1 MFGIWR
7 RVPIAASELIYYYGR
22 KGMIRMKRT
31 HKLLGAAAAV
41 SAAALLFCMPS
52 LAANTVEITS
62 AQTAGGTVLSDTAET
77 APAVGKS
84 ELITVDATIS
94 SPAADVTILVMD
106 ADVEP
111 NIATVTEA
119 DIQYID
125 QDTSDEAD
133 GTCSITFRMPVS
145 AAASTYAVYVSGTGV
160 ETKDVKYLKIAS
172 TSGETY
178 ICGDITKDGNVSSDD
193 ALWAL
198 RNEVGLNVPATADI
212 EAGDV
217 NEDTLVDSTDA
228 LWMLRYE
235 VGLSLPDGIDVG
247 EEKTK

>member
-1 MFGIWR
+1 
-7 RVPIAASELIYYYGR
+7 
-22 KGMIRMKRT
+22 MIRMKRT

-94 SPAADVTILVMD
+94 SPAADITILVVD
-106 ADVEP
+106 ADIEP

-125 QDTSDEAD
+125 QDTSDETD

-160 ETKDVKYLKIAS
+160 ETKDAKYLKIAS
-172 TSGETY
+172 TAGETY
-178 ICGDITKDGNVSSDD
+178 ICGDITKDGKVTSDD

-198 RNEVGLNVPATADI
+198 RNEVGLNVPTTADI

-217 NEDTLVDSTDA
+217 NADTRVDSTDA

-247 EEKTK
+247 VEKTK

>member
-1 MFGIWR
+1 
-7 RVPIAASELIYYYGR
+7 
-22 KGMIRMKRT
+22 MIRMKKT

-52 LAANTVEITS
+52 FAANTVEITS
-62 AQTAGGTVLSDTAET
+62 AQTAGGVSLSDTAAG

-84 ELITVDATIS
+84 ELITVDAEIS
-94 SPAADVTILVMD
+94 SPASDITILVVD
-106 ADVEP
+106 KDIEP
-111 NIATVTEA
+111 NISTITEA

-133 GTCSITFRMPVS
+133 GTCSITFRMPIGAK
-145 AAASTYAVYVSGTGV
+145 AATYAVYVSGTGV

-172 TSGETY
+172 TEGETY
-178 ICGDITKDGNVSSDD
+178 ICGDITKDGQVSSDD

-198 RNEVGLNVPATADI
+198 RNEVGLNIPANTDI

-217 NEDTLVDSTDA
+217 NNDMLVDSTDA

-235 VGLSLPDGIDVG
+235 VGLPCPDGVDVG
-247 EEKTK
+247 MEKTK